1 MVRLCA
7 PLSCPNI
14 RRVREGDLASRC
26 CFIVVVM
33 ILHLSSLAIAIG
45 TLAVKVDAVSAP
57 GEIVCRYEAATKSEV
72 NYYTCH
78 ELAAKYSITVEKFFQ
93 LNPAVDKDCDNIQ
106 PNTVYC
112 VAGCKYF
119 EQIYIDHANRW
130 QSFNQ

>member
-14 RRVREGDLASRC
+14 RRVREGNLVSRC
-26 CFIVVVM
+26 YFIVVVM
-33 ILHLSSLAIAIG
+33 IVHLSSLAIAIC

-57 GEIVCRYEAATKSEV
+57 GETVCRYEATTKSEV

-78 ELAAKYSITVEKFFQ
+78 ELAAKYSIILEKFFQ
-93 LNPAVDKDCDNIQ
+93 LNPAIDKDCNNIQ

-112 VAGCKYF
+112 VAGCKDF
-119 EQIYIDHANRW
+119 EAMYIDHANEW